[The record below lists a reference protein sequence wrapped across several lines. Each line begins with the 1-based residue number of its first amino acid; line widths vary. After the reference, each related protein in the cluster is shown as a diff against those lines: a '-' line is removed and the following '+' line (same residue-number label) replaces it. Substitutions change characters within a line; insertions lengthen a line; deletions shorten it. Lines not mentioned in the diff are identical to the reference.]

1 MKGGRSRGAGERA
14 TLERPPH
21 HGRLSAYLIIIHLI
35 VILILGRLRPWGGS
49 PQARRISRPLCPHD
63 ALPQGVSYYNDICRC
78 RMAIL

>member
-21 HGRLSAYLIIIHLI
+21 HGTLPAFLIIIHFN

-49 PQARRISRPLCPHD
+49 PQARRISRSHCPHD
-63 ALPQGVSYYNDICRC
+63 ALLQGVSYYNDIYRC